1 MSKYRSLE
9 NTIRFGSINEL
20 SKTHNPKHGKKEK
33 DMNDQVYAGSYRSQH
48 FEVSP
53 DAQRIYSDI
62 SKDISGD
69 KVERSVKTQDELFGI
84 MKKVIASGYSTKQD
98 IDAAEQLA
106 KKIFDITG
114 DLEVKVDHSHVDKI
128 LNDIK
133 SKYKDTP
140 QVVDSITPEELK
152 KRFLNPEKEYITQ
165 EPNSDADMDNKKGFR
180 ITRSKAIAKKR
191 YLNLGV
197 DEQMSI
203 KELPSGLVE
212 SVKKFLE
219 EKRKPHKKAKDE
231 EEEVVN
237 VGGEKFKIKKVVA
250 ENKGEDETESEP
262 MSPKMKELAKR
273 HAAARKKGK
282 GNPNIDYP
290 HDDDEK
296 EEKEEKHPHIKVGGK
311 YKSKKN
317 EEE

>member
-1 MSKYRSLE
+1 MAYRSLE
-9 NTIRFGSINEL
+9 NTIRFGPINEL

-98 IDAAEQLA
+98 IAAAEDLA
-106 KKIFDITG
+106 KRIQTVTNDF
-114 DLEVKVDHSHVDKI
+114 EVKIDHPHVDKI
-128 LNDIK
+128 VREIK

-140 QVVDSITPEELK
+140 QTVDSITPEELK
-152 KRFLNPEKEYITQ
+152 KRFLNPEDEYITT
-165 EPNSDADMDNKKGFR
+165 EPNSDADADNKKGFR
-180 ITRSKAIAKKR
+180 ITRTAAIAKKR

-203 KELPSGLVE
+203 KDLPKRLVE

-219 EKRKPHKKAKDE
+219 EKRKMPEKESEATIKIGKDKFNVEVESEKTEKTEHKSKGKKHK
-231 EEEVVN
+231 
-237 VGGEKFKIKKVVA
+237 GEKEHPYVKTNKK
-250 ENKGEDETESEP
+250 EK
-262 MSPKMKELAKR
+262 L
-273 HAAARKKGK
+273 
-282 GNPNIDYP
+282 
-290 HDDDEK
+290 EK
-296 EEKEEKHPHIKVGGK
+296 E
-311 YKSKKN
+311 
-317 EEE
+317 

>member
-1 MSKYRSLE
+1 MVGCSEQYKRVNMSKYRSLE
-9 NTIRFGSINEL
+9 NTIRFGPINEL

-84 MKKVIASGYSTKQD
+84 MKKVIASGYSTQQD

-106 KKIFDITG
+106 KKIYDVTNDF
-114 DLEVKVDHSHVDKI
+114 EVKIDHSHVDKM

-152 KRFLNPEKEYITQ
+152 KRFLSPEKEYITQ
-165 EPNSDADMDNKKGFR
+165 EPNSDADMDNRKKFH
-180 ITRSKAIAKKR
+180 ITRKSAIAKQR
-191 YLNLGV
+191 YLNVGV

-203 KELPSGLVE
+203 KDLPKNLIE
-212 SVKKFLE
+212 SVKKFLV
-219 EKRKPHKKAKDE
+219 EKRKPSTKE
-231 EEEVVN
+231 EEKETEKETETTVKL
-237 VGGEKFKIKKVVA
+237 GKTKFKVEV
-250 ENKGEDETESEP
+250 ETENPE
-262 MSPKMKELAKR
+262 
-273 HAAARKKGK
+273 KGK
-282 GNPNIDYP
+282 
-290 HDDDEK
+290 K
-296 EEKEEKHPHIKVGGK
+296 KKEEKHPYVKTGK
-311 YKSKKN
+311 GAGKSKKN

>member
-9 NTIRFGSINEL
+9 NTIRFGPINEL

-98 IDAAEQLA
+98 IDAAEQLS
-106 KKIFDITG
+106 KRIFDVTG
-114 DLEVKVDHSHVDKI
+114 DFEVEVDHSHVNKI

-140 QVVDSITPEELK
+140 EVVDSITPEELK
-152 KRFLNPEKEYITQ
+152 KRFLNPEKEYITS
-165 EPNSDADMDNKKGFR
+165 ERNDDADADNKKGFR
-180 ITRSKAIAKKR
+180 ISRASAIKKKR

-203 KELPSGLVE
+203 KDLPKNLIE
-212 SVKKFLE
+212 SVKNFLI
-219 EKRKPHKKAKDE
+219 EKRKSHEKETEKETTIKL
-231 EEEVVN
+231 
-237 VGGEKFKIKKVVA
+237 GKTKFKVEV
-250 ENKGEDETESEP
+250 ESEKE
-262 MSPKMKELAKR
+262 KMP
-273 HAAARKKGK
+273 KGK
-282 GNPNIDYP
+282 
-290 HDDDEK
+290 
-296 EEKEEKHPHIKVGGK
+296 
-311 YKSKKN
+311 KKN
-317 EEE
+317 EEKEHPYVKTGKTSGKTRKNKEE

>member
-20 SKTHNPKHGKKEK
+20 SSTHDPRHGKKEK

-98 IDAAEQLA
+98 IDTAEQLA
-106 KKIFDITG
+106 NKIFDVTG
-114 DLEVKVDHSHVDKI
+114 RFEVKIDHSHVDKI
-128 LNDIK
+128 VNEIK

-140 QVVDSITPEELK
+140 QVVDSITPEELR

-165 EPNSDADMDNKKGFR
+165 EPNSDSDMDNKKKFH
-180 ITRSKAIAKKR
+180 ITRAKAVAKKR

-203 KELPSGLVE
+203 KDLPSGLVE
-212 SVKKFLE
+212 SVKSFLE
-219 EKRKPHKKAKDE
+219 EKKHEREKETTIKIGKTEFKVEVKEPESHKKKS
-231 EEEVVN
+231 
-237 VGGEKFKIKKVVA
+237 K
-250 ENKGEDETESEP
+250 
-262 MSPKMKELAKR
+262 
-273 HAAARKKGK
+273 
-282 GNPNIDYP
+282 
-290 HDDDEK
+290 
-296 EEKEEKHPHIKVGGK
+296 EKHPHIET
-311 YKSKKN
+311 SKK
-317 EEE
+317 EKQEKE

>member
-1 MSKYRSLE
+1 MVGCSEQYKRVKMSKYRSLE
-9 NTIRFGSINEL
+9 NTIRFGPINEL

-69 KVERSVKTQDELFGI
+69 KVERSVKTQDQLFGI
-84 MKKVIASGYSTKQD
+84 MKKVIASGYSTQQD

-106 KKIFDITG
+106 KKIYDVTNDF
-114 DLEVKVDHSHVDKI
+114 EVKIDHSHVDKM

-152 KRFLNPEKEYITQ
+152 KRFLNPEKEYITT
-165 EPNSDADMDNKKGFR
+165 EPNSDADADNKKGFH
-180 ITRSKAIAKKR
+180 ITRSKAIARQR
-191 YLNLGV
+191 YLNVGV

-203 KELPSGLVE
+203 KDLPKNLIE
-212 SVKKFLE
+212 SVKKFLV
-219 EKRKPHKKAKDE
+219 EKRKPSTKE
-231 EEEVVN
+231 EIVN
-237 VGGEKFKIKKVVA
+237 VDGKKFKVVA
-250 ENKGEDETESEP
+250 ENKGEDTVDSKGLPPDATERG
-262 MSPKMKELAKR
+262 KR
-273 HAAARKKGK
+273 HAKRKFPKGEDTVDSD
-282 GNPNIDYP
+282 GPP
-290 HDDDEK
+290 
-296 EEKEEKHPHIKVGGK
+296 EKHPYVKTGK
-311 YKSKKN
+311 GAGKSKKN